1 MDQILK
7 FTTALIIFLSLFLI
21 IVSSTSEFEN
31 PFNSP
36 LKTKHECEKDK
47 DCPIMT
53 YYLFAWCV
61 QKFCEY
67 H

>member
-1 MDQILK
+1 MFDHILE
-7 FTTALIIFLSLFLI
+7 TLHFLLYDNAG
-21 IVSSTSEFEN
+21 EFEN